1 MKLSALIKTL
11 GLWGSGVLF
20 CVEILREVLLSL
32 SYFIHFFTNGWTSG
46 IRGVSINTSILGNLI
61 SEFLLLVY
69 LIIGIVFL
77 SQLFN
82 KATTLNPESY
92 KWVYSMSIFIFV
104 GFWVRYISNSYEI
117 EKIILFGFNLVVTF
131 ISLTF
136 IFFFQNT
143 YKNIAKGKYSY
154 MMFILS
160 VICVYI
166 FYLTRIAPRWE
177 YYRIIFW

>member
-1 MKLSALIKTL
+1 MKLSTLIKTL
-11 GLWGSGVLF
+11 GLWVSGVLF
-20 CVEILREVLLSL
+20 CVEILREILLSL
-32 SYFIHFFTNGWTSG
+32 SYFIHFFTNNWTSG
-46 IRGVSINTSILGNLI
+46 VGAASINMPILGNLI

-92 KWVYSMSIFIFV
+92 KWVYLMSVFIFA

-117 EKIILFGFNLVVTF
+117 EKIILFGFNLIVTF

-160 VICVYI
+160 IICVYI
-166 FYLTRIAPRWE
+166 FYLTRIAPTWE
-177 YYRIIFW
+177 YYRIVFW